1 MVAVASEAVPW
12 RLNASEANKNL
23 GGFDLYLPGVG
34 SLIPA
39 HTQIWAS
46 VWFARFL
53 MNRKSFA
60 TLAFSRLAKLVWQLA
75 RIALGSG
82 HLAAFDS
89 PRF

>member
-12 RLNASEANKNL
+12 RVNASEANKNL

-60 TLAFSRLAKLVWQLA
+60 TPSIFPSCKVGLAIGTNCPGKWTFGCILLT
-75 RIALGSG
+75 
-82 HLAAFDS
+82 
-89 PRF
+89 